1 MKDASIDETDVE
13 EDDENAM
20 NLILEEINSLKIHN
34 WFALDSEKEALLS
47 PAAASPPLFPLLNR
61 IVNLL

>member
-34 WFALDSEKEALLS
+34 
-47 PAAASPPLFPLLNR
+47 
-61 IVNLL
+61 